1 MTDIVIYCEITL
13 KSFLSQL
20 LLNKQKVFKKLDD
33 FKNNTFE
40 QKNPSIVFIN
50 NSDKNNLVEIE
61 KKHQNILYIITQD
74 NKILNDI
81 NIKKVKAP
89 LKLQNLKN
97 IIDRFLSNISV
108 LYKDISLSDKIVSN
122 INNNTSCNL
131 TDIEK
136 EILLYLIQFKTCTKK
151 EVKKN
156 ILKINSKVETS
167 SLESHLTRIRKK
179 LEKIKSKI
187 IIQSKNDKLMFR

>member
-1 MTDIVIYCEITL
+1 MTDVVIYCDITL
-13 KSFLSQL
+13 KNFLSQL

-33 FKNNTFE
+33 FKNSTFE
-40 QKNPSIVFIN
+40 EKKPSIVFIN
-50 NSDKNNLVEIE
+50 NSNKNNLAEIE

-74 NKILNDI
+74 TKTLNDI

-89 LKLQNLKN
+89 LKLQNLRN
-97 IIDRFLSNISV
+97 IIDKFLSNTSV
-108 LYKDISLSDKIVSN
+108 LYKDISVSDKIVSN

-136 EILLYLIQFKTCTKK
+136 EILLYLIQFKTCSKK

-156 ILKINSKVETS
+156 ILKINSKVENS

-179 LEKIKSKI
+179 FEKIKSKI
-187 IIQSKNDKLMFR
+187 IIQSKNDKLIFH

>member
-1 MTDIVIYCEITL
+1 MTDVVIYCDITL
-13 KSFLSQL
+13 KNFLSQL

-33 FKNNTFE
+33 FKNSTFE
-40 QKNPSIVFIN
+40 EKKPSIVFIN
-50 NSDKNNLVEIE
+50 NSNKNNLAEIE

-74 NKILNDI
+74 TKTLNDI

-108 LYKDISLSDKIVSN
+108 LYKDISVSDKIVSN

-136 EILLYLIQFKTCTKK
+136 EILLHLIQFKTCSKK

-187 IIQSKNDKLMFR
+187 IIQSKNDELMFR

>member
-1 MTDIVIYCEITL
+1 MTDVVIYCDITL
-13 KSFLSQL
+13 KNFLSQL

-33 FKNNTFE
+33 FKNSTFE
-40 QKNPSIVFIN
+40 EKKPSIVFIN
-50 NSDKNNLVEIE
+50 NSNKNNLAEIE

-74 NKILNDI
+74 TKTLNDI

-89 LKLQNLKN
+89 LKLQNLRN
-97 IIDRFLSNISV
+97 IIDRFLSNTSV
-108 LYKDISLSDKIVSN
+108 LYKDISVSDKIVSN

-187 IIQSKNDKLMFR
+187 IIQSKNDKLMFH

>member
-40 QKNPSIVFIN
+40 QKKPSIVFIN

-61 KKHQNILYIITQD
+61 KRHKNILYIITQD

-89 LKLQNLKN
+89 LKLQNLK
-97 IIDRFLSNISV
+97 I
-108 LYKDISLSDKIVSN
+108 
-122 INNNTSCNL
+122 
-131 TDIEK
+131 
-136 EILLYLIQFKTCTKK
+136 
-151 EVKKN
+151 
-156 ILKINSKVETS
+156 
-167 SLESHLTRIRKK
+167 
-179 LEKIKSKI
+179 
-187 IIQSKNDKLMFR
+187 

>member
-1 MTDIVIYCEITL
+1 MTDVVIYCDITL
-13 KSFLSQL
+13 KNFLSQL

-40 QKNPSIVFIN
+40 QKTPSIVFIN

-61 KKHQNILYIITQD
+61 KKHQNILYIITED